1 MDKNTL
7 EKSTEVEKANDGNES
22 NSGANSS
29 DENEIIIPEMT
40 IITEENLPQIP
51 TNRTI
56 ELNEVVDL
64 PSRQNQNSPESG
76 KQTEFDTVSE
86 ACNQDNSREAS
97 NAVICEKSATNNS
110 ASTMI
115 SESLSCEIP
124 SEQTLSKSFSKV
136 SNETTSDQLD
146 YTNISN
152 DTLIQSSSAE
162 TLQTEL
168 IHNPSQNIE
177 PKSPIITTQP
187 FTSVITAKSA
197 AFQEE
202 EVKDTSSSVIEDTN
216 SLVSENNT
224 KNFPIKANT
233 TPVST
238 ELAINAN
245 ISEVQQLL
253 QHQSLPPMT
262 ISESSKTSPTSSET
276 SEFELAQ
283 TCATIPESLD
293 NLQTK
298 TSIPSK
304 NSAAIN
310 FEVIPGGIGAGTP
323 EIPKFVDPNV
333 MEKDNSRNELY
344 AEVVV
349 INDDDDDDD
358 DERRRAEN
366 EIVSKEQQPNE
377 TVEVNSMTGSEV
389 KKVEGTEVASDTVL
403 EERQNSV
410 GETSYKVD
418 KAKPATMQFETPRK
432 PAPSVDSR
440 TITRPSKIRTQQLPE
455 ATVTP
460 FSKTESESATA
471 DMLTANTGQSLPPP
485 AVSGAPSYV
494 SSQPPQILGQQSSIA
509 SRSQQGLPPNSVQ
522 QQVAASK
529 PILQQATAPKIIP
542 QSEHQ
547 QQPFATT
554 TPMRGVTH
562 PVVIPPNITPSVPV
576 ISTNPTV
583 VSNAPVAAQGP
594 HNPENSQREERKSL
608 QRVRQRTVTVQS
620 QISLDI
626 TAAYNEVKQN
636 ACLMFTFG
644 SFIFPRNMWRQ
655 DEWMNSDDPA
665 TELVRRVQAIV
676 ATREKEWSAKNEK
689 LTQLLAHEQKRNEPL
704 EQKAAERLL
713 AMAEYEKLVQEFV
726 EELRKKNSD
735 EKNCL
740 GESKSVGRPGPE
752 RNLSP
757 DDVTQLLKERDQL
770 AEEVNSLETSYG
782 ELFRRY
788 EKLRQTSVEIKRNED
803 SVKSAS
809 EEMARRYS
817 LLVEKFEMLRRN
829 AEEQLDLANNEIERL
844 IKQHEADTLGLRL
857 KVKHQESKID
867 SLTVSLE
874 ARQKE
879 LESMTAIFEEVITKA
894 EANDAACDA

>member
-1 MDKNTL
+1 MLSSHSDSSTETYTVSGSSSTCVFAKESDEEMDKNTL

-333 MEKDNSRNELY
+333 MEKDNSRNE
-344 AEVVV
+344 
-349 INDDDDDDD
+349 
-358 DERRRAEN
+358 
-366 EIVSKEQQPNE
+366 IVSKEQQPNE

-626 TAAYNEVKQN
+626 TAAYNEVKQ
-636 ACLMFTFG
+636 
-644 SFIFPRNMWRQ
+644 
-655 DEWMNSDDPA
+655 MNSDDPA

>member
-1 MDKNTL
+1 MLSSHSDSSTETYTVSGSSSTCESDEEMDKNTL

-333 MEKDNSRNELY
+333 MEKDNSRNE
-344 AEVVV
+344 
-349 INDDDDDDD
+349 
-358 DERRRAEN
+358 
-366 EIVSKEQQPNE
+366 IVSKEQQPNE

-626 TAAYNEVKQN
+626 TAAYNEVKQ
-636 ACLMFTFG
+636 
-644 SFIFPRNMWRQ
+644 
-655 DEWMNSDDPA
+655 MNSDDPA

-735 EKNCL
+735 

>member
-1 MDKNTL
+1 MLSSHSDSSTETYTVSGSSSTCESDEEMDKNTL

-333 MEKDNSRNELY
+333 MEKDNSRNE
-344 AEVVV
+344 
-349 INDDDDDDD
+349 
-358 DERRRAEN
+358 
-366 EIVSKEQQPNE
+366 IVSKEQQPNE

-626 TAAYNEVKQN
+626 TAAYNEVKQ
-636 ACLMFTFG
+636 
-644 SFIFPRNMWRQ
+644 
-655 DEWMNSDDPA
+655 MNSDDPA

>member
-1 MDKNTL
+1 MPSLTA
-7 EKSTEVEKANDGNES
+7 SA
-22 NSGANSS
+22 
-29 DENEIIIPEMT
+29 
-40 IITEENLPQIP
+40 
-51 TNRTI
+51 
-56 ELNEVVDL
+56 VVSVMKL
-64 PSRQNQNSPESG
+64 FG
-76 KQTEFDTVSE
+76 KKKKE
-86 ACNQDNSREAS
+86 
-97 NAVICEKSATNNS
+97 
-110 ASTMI
+110 
-115 SESLSCEIP
+115 
-124 SEQTLSKSFSKV
+124 
-136 SNETTSDQLD
+136 
-146 YTNISN
+146 Y
-152 DTLIQSSSAE
+152 
-162 TLQTEL
+162 
-168 IHNPSQNIE
+168 
-177 PKSPIITTQP
+177 
-187 FTSVITAKSA
+187 
-197 AFQEE
+197 
-202 EVKDTSSSVIEDTN
+202 
-216 SLVSENNT
+216 
-224 KNFPIKANT
+224 
-233 TPVST
+233 
-238 ELAINAN
+238 
-245 ISEVQQLL
+245 
-253 QHQSLPPMT
+253 
-262 ISESSKTSPTSSET
+262 
-276 SEFELAQ
+276 
-283 TCATIPESLD
+283 
-293 NLQTK
+293 
-298 TSIPSK
+298 
-304 NSAAIN
+304 
-310 FEVIPGGIGAGTP
+310 
-323 EIPKFVDPNV
+323 
-333 MEKDNSRNELY
+333 
-344 AEVVV
+344 
-349 INDDDDDDD
+349 
-358 DERRRAEN
+358 

-626 TAAYNEVKQN
+626 TAAYNEVKQ
-636 ACLMFTFG
+636 
-644 SFIFPRNMWRQ
+644 
-655 DEWMNSDDPA
+655 MNSDDPA